1 MVFGRQERVKLY
13 NALRNIDYVTVMRQ
27 KLPLMPKIDLNITLS
42 DSNREPIINIAV
54 GDIKM
59 QLSKVQA
66 LMLAA
71 KLIEAA
77 LEADR
82 VEWTAVYIE

>member
-1 MVFGRQERVKLY
+1 MVFGRSERMKLY
-13 NALRNIDYVTVMRQ
+13 NVLRNIDYVTVMRQ
-27 KLPLMPKIDLNITLS
+27 KLPLIPKIDLNITLS
-42 DSNREPIINIAV
+42 DSNREPIINIAIS
-54 GDIKM
+54 DIKM
-59 QLSKVQA
+59 QLNKVQA

>member
-1 MVFGRQERVKLY
+1 MVFGRSERVKLY

-27 KLPLMPKIDLNITLS
+27 KLPLIPKIDLNITLS

-59 QLSKVQA
+59 QLNKVQA

>member
-27 KLPLMPKIDLNITLS
+27 KLPLIPKIDLNITLS

>member
-27 KLPLMPKIDLNITLS
+27 KLPLIPKIDLNITLS
-42 DSNREPIINIAV
+42 DSNREPIINIAIS
-54 GDIKM
+54 DIKM